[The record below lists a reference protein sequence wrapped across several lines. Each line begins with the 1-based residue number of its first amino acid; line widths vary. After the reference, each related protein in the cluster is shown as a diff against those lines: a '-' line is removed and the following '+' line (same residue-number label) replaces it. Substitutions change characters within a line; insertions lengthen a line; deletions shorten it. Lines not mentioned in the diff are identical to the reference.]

1 MAPQGPPPPRSGR
14 APAPSRRRDQ
24 RQEGRYSWGEGP
36 NLNEEEY
43 PPWAGMAVKPTWAGQ
58 EGRSGRAEDRPPDAG
73 GEAAPEP
80 GSGPGERGEA
90 APEPGS
96 GERGEP
102 AGPGFRRRAGAER
115 ARRARLKRYVWA
127 GTAAVVAAIV
137 AVVLT
142 QLLGGSPPPRVA
154 IPGVVTTFQRGELK
168 TVPNACSAVPTATLS
183 QAMQG
188 SPASLAPQ
196 SLYGKS
202 QSVCDWTVDAPPVY
216 RHLEVTLQAY
226 APSGLA
232 TGNGS
237 ATNAAI
243 DAYRQALQGKVKPP
257 KGGLPKA
264 SVSQPGGLGQ
274 QAFGA
279 LQRVARGGATTYIE
293 TIVTRFRNVLVTVVL
308 QGSHTGRRYGQVPVA
323 RLASGATAIAHD
335 ALSQLG

>member
-1 MAPQGPPPPRSGR
+1 
-14 APAPSRRRDQ
+14 
-24 RQEGRYSWGEGP
+24 
-36 NLNEEEY
+36 
-43 PPWAGMAVKPTWAGQ
+43 
-58 EGRSGRAEDRPPDAG
+58 
-73 GEAAPEP
+73 
-80 GSGPGERGEA
+80 
-90 APEPGS
+90 
-96 GERGEP
+96 
-102 AGPGFRRRAGAER
+102 
-115 ARRARLKRYVWA
+115 VWA

-142 QLLGGSPPPRVA
+142 QLLGGSPPPRVS

-168 TVPNACSAVPTATLS
+168 TVPNACSAVPAATLS

-188 SPASLAPQ
+188 TPSSLAPA
-196 SLYGKS
+196 SLYGKA

-237 ATNAAI
+237 ATNAAA

-264 SVSQPGGLGQ
+264 SVSRPGGLGP
-274 QAFGA
+274 QAFAA

-293 TIVTRFRNVLVTVVL
+293 TIVARFRNVLVTVVL

-335 ALSQLG
+335 ALARLG